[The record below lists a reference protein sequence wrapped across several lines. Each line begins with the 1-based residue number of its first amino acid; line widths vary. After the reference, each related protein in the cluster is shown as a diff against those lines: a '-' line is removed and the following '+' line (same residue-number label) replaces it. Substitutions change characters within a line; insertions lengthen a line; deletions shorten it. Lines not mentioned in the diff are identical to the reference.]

1 MPSLGLQRL
10 LLVNCFLGT
19 ICGWVT
25 VFSVLWLLVVLGSD
39 GRRYSSVIT
48 RVLNESIK

>member
-10 LLVNCFLGT
+10 LLVDCFLGT

-25 VFSVLWLLVVLGSD
+25 VFSVWLLVVLGSD
-39 GRRYSSVIT
+39 RRIFLCNYT
-48 RVLNESIK
+48 CIK